1 MSLIRNSTNTYDIH
15 VVRRPHGYVEAYEGV
30 SKNTWTFIITLKLLN
45 VNR

>member
-1 MSLIRNSTNTYDIH
+1 MELVLAGLHWTICLL
-15 VVRRPHGYVEAYEGV
+15 YEGV

>member
-1 MSLIRNSTNTYDIH
+1 MKSVKIGQ
-15 VVRRPHGYVEAYEGV
+15 VVSEKKIIKDYMILNMYEGV